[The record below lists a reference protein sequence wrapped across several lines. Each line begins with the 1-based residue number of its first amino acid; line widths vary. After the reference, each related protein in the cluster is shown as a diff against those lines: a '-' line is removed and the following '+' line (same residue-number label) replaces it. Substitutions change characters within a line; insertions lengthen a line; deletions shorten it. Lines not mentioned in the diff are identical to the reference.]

1 MMLKFLEFETKQGN
15 QQLAADSILYIEVV
29 DDATAYI
36 YLKNANN
43 SRIVVQGVK
52 LEASFLKVVQD
63 ALYLAATT
71 NWMKPIAKVVFDGPY
86 LGTSIETLTLQ
97 CVSCKEES
105 Q

>member
-1 MMLKFLEFETKQGN
+1 MLKFLEFQTKQGN

-29 DDATAYI
+29 DDNAAYI

-43 SRIVVQGVK
+43 SRIVVQGTG
-52 LEASFLKVVQD
+52 LEGPFVKVVQD

-86 LGTSIETLTLQ
+86 LGTSVETLTLQ
-97 CVSCKEES
+97 CISCKEAS